1 MCGST
6 QFTCF
11 TFTKV
16 PILTRAARLAWLAQH
31 AETVSLLEATQEEAA
46 RKTKE
51 LEEELRVL
59 KEQEKVEREQ
69 AFADVC

>member
-1 MCGST
+1 VWQYSVYLLYWYKST
-6 QFTCF
+6 NTE
-11 TFTKV
+11 
-16 PILTRAARLAWLAQH
+16 REARLARLAQH

-69 AFADVC
+69 AFA